1 MEGTNSVMFFSVLI
15 NENIIQIDHIH
26 TTENK
31 ITEHIGLLYREKT
44 FILYIRITVFLIYLS
59 G

>member
-26 TTENK
+26 TTEKK
-31 ITEHIGLLYREKT
+31 ITEHLVCFTVKKCLYY
-44 FILYIRITVFLIYLS
+44 ILE
-59 G
+59 